1 MILSVHQVPAEA
13 WKEDRHKGAG
23 GVLDHSLGIL
33 LFLVAIDHGGQKD
46 QHCEHQITDKEAPSI
61 LSPEET
67 RGVPGDEDA
76 AEDKSSVGLEQV
88 VHADRA
94 RNLQEGNNGWREGQ
108 AGEAL

>member
-13 WKEDRHKGAG
+13 GEEDHHKGAG
-23 GVLDHSLGIL
+23 SMLDHSLGTL
-33 LFLVAIDHGGQKD
+33 LLMVAVDHGSQED

-88 VHADRA
+88 VHADRVC
-94 RNLQEGNNGWREGQ
+94 NLQEGNNGWREGQ
-108 AGEAL
+108 AGKAL